1 MITGFTNHALI
12 VFPDEEVF
20 EGRSHSYNGKLLKT
34 TQVLREY
41 LNLCEITMDCFATDS
56 VAVDQHVRVDR
67 WIGTLGQGDMFFVKN
82 NCEGV
87 YTDTAN
93 ITNNNEVI
101 LEAAAKFPIERGA
114 GFDTRFEQVLKRD
127 AKAKRSIAEKYRLLV
142 LFITSKKMPV
152 KYKHKPGTMCLEIN
166 STNFMPT
173 VYMAETKIDPIE
185 ILGVPNG
192 NAPVYEW
199 EVNNCLR

>member
-82 NCEGV
+82 NCEGE

-101 LEAAAKFPIERGA
+101 LEAAA
-114 GFDTRFEQVLKRD
+114 
-127 AKAKRSIAEKYRLLV
+127 
-142 LFITSKKMPV
+142 
-152 KYKHKPGTMCLEIN
+152 
-166 STNFMPT
+166 
-173 VYMAETKIDPIE
+173 
-185 ILGVPNG
+185 
-192 NAPVYEW
+192 
-199 EVNNCLR
+199 

>member
-93 ITNNNEVI
+93 IINNNEVI

-114 GFDTRFEQVLKRD
+114 GFDTRFEQVLKEMLKPSDLSQRNTD
-127 AKAKRSIAEKYRLLV
+127 YLSCLLLLKRCLSNISINPEPCV
-142 LFITSKKMPV
+142 
-152 KYKHKPGTMCLEIN
+152 
-166 STNFMPT
+166 
-173 VYMAETKIDPIE
+173 
-185 ILGVPNG
+185 
-192 NAPVYEW
+192 
-199 EVNNCLR
+199 